1 MQNAIGRFVIV
12 LALAV
17 GAMPPVAGF
26 AQAPSPESR
35 PATLPPETMQAFQQ
49 AYPDATIT
57 TTLRDR
63 LDGRTVFIVDSVDKD
78 RRRVVTF
85 DERSAVVSIA
95 EQVEEADLP
104 PPVAA
109 AMHAD
114 ARLNF
119 VAGVKF
125 TRGSTIEYRLTV
137 RGARKT
143 AMVVKPD
150 GTVVSFK

>member
-1 MQNAIGRFVIV
+1 MTLPRDIRGQSPLTSPACGPTIFPSITSNARERMDLGCNRGRCAMQNAIGRFVIV

-63 LDGRTVFIVDSVDKD
+63 LDGRTVFIVDSVD
-78 RRRVVTF
+78 
-85 DERSAVVSIA
+85 
-95 EQVEEADLP
+95 
-104 PPVAA
+104 
-109 AMHAD
+109 
-114 ARLNF
+114 
-119 VAGVKF
+119 
-125 TRGSTIEYRLTV
+125 
-137 RGARKT
+137 
-143 AMVVKPD
+143 
-150 GTVVSFK
+150 